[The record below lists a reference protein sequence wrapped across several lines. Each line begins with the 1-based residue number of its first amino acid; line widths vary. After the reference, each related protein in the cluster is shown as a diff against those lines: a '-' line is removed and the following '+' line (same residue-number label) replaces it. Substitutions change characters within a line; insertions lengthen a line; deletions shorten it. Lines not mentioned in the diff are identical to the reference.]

1 MNTNVKKEIILEGL
15 CCANCAS
22 KIERSVNNMDDVD
35 NATLDFLSKKLVIEV
50 KDKDKIDEVL
60 NKTTKIVNNIEPD
73 VKVIYTEDYDSSK
86 QNHNG
91 HDHSHSHGEENSNKK
106 VIRLGIGSAIF
117 AIAIIFKFSFYIQLV
132 LFVISYILIGG
143 EIVLRALRNIT
154 RGQVFDENFLMTV
167 ATIGA
172 FAIKEF
178 PEGVAVMLFY
188 QIGEYFQDR
197 AIDHSRK
204 SISSLMDIRPDYANL
219 KVENDVKR
227 VSPEEVNIGD
237 VIIVKPG
244 EKIPLDGTII
254 EGKSMVDTSALTGES
269 VPRDVEIGSE
279 VLGGFLNKNGVLTIK
294 VSKEF
299 KESTVSKILNLVQ
312 NASSRKAP
320 TENFITKFA
329 MYYTPVVVMT
339 AMILAIVPPF
349 IIPGATFSQWIYR
362 ALVFLVVSCPCA
374 LVISIPLSFFGGIGG
389 ASRNGI
395 LIKGGNYLE
404 ALNSVETV
412 IFDKTGTLTKGVFDV
427 TEISP
432 VEGVENEK
440 LLEYAAFAESYSNHP
455 IAISILK
462 AYNKEINKEKV
473 ESYDEISG
481 HGIRVKVEGKEILSG
496 NSKLM
501 IKENI
506 KFDKIDKSGTIVY
519 VAVDKQYLGYILI
532 SDEIKEDAKKAISYL
547 KSMGIKNTV
556 MLTGD
561 SKIVGDEVGKKIGVD
576 EVYAELLPN
585 DKVEKLEYFDKNKS
599 SKGKIVFVGD
609 GINDA
614 PVLARADI
622 GIAMGGLGSDAAIEA
637 ADIVIMT
644 DEPSKI
650 YNAIKIAKKTK
661 YIVMQNIGIAL
672 GVKLIVLILGALGIA
687 NMWEAVF
694 ADVGVALI
702 AVLNA
707 MRVLKK
713 SIQ

>member
-1 MNTNVKKEIILEGL
+1 MDNKLKKEIILNGL
-15 CCANCAS
+15 CCANCAC
-22 KIERSVNNMDDVD
+22 KIERSVNNIDDVD
-35 NATLDFLSKKLVIEV
+35 NATLDFLSKKLIIEL
-50 KDKDKIDEVL
+50 KDKDKIEEVL

-73 VKVIYTEDYDSSK
+73 IKVIYSK
-86 QNHNG
+86 DCDNSKHNNNG
-91 HDHSHSHGEENSNKK
+91 HDHSHLHGEKNNNKK
-106 VIRLGIGSAIF
+106 VIRLGIALVIF
-117 AIAIIFKFSFYIQLV
+117 VVATIFKFSFYTELV

-143 EIVLRALRNIT
+143 EIILTALKNMI
-154 RGQVFDENFLMTV
+154 RGQVFDENFLMTI

-172 FAIKEF
+172 FSIKEF

-188 QIGEYFQDR
+188 QVGEYFQDR
-197 AIDHSRK
+197 AVDHSRK

-219 KVENDVKR
+219 KIEDDIKR
-227 VSPEEVNIGD
+227 VSLEEVSIGD

-244 EKIPLDGTII
+244 EKIPLDGTVI

-269 VPRDVEIGSE
+269 VPRDIQIGSE
-279 VLGGFLNKNGVLTIK
+279 ILGGFLNKNGVVTVK

-299 KESTVSKILNLVQ
+299 KESTVSKILDLVE

-329 MYYTPVVVMT
+329 MYYTPVVVIT

-349 IIPGATFSQWIYR
+349 IIPDATFSQWIYR

-374 LVISIPLSFFGGIGG
+374 LVISIPLSFFGGIGC

-395 LIKGGNYLE
+395 LIKGGNSLE
-404 ALNSVETV
+404 ALNFAETV
-412 IFDKTGTLTKGVFDV
+412 IFDKTGTLTKGIFDV

-432 VEGVENEK
+432 VEGIKNEE
-440 LLEYAAFAESYSNHP
+440 LLEYAALAESYSNHP
-455 IAISILK
+455 IASSILK
-462 AYNKEINKEKV
+462 AYNKEINKDKV
-473 ESYDEISG
+473 KSYDEIFG
-481 HGIRVKVEGKEILSG
+481 HGIRVEVEGKEILVG
-496 NSKLM
+496 NCKLM
-501 IKENI
+501 TKE
-506 KFDKIDKSGTIVY
+506 KVKIHKNHKLGTTVY
-519 VAVDKQYLGYILI
+519 VAVDKKYLGYILI
-532 SDEIKEDAKKAISYL
+532 SDKIKEDAKKAISSL
-547 KSMGIKNTV
+547 KSIGVKNTV
-556 MLTGD
+556 MFTGD
-561 SKIVGDEVGKKIGVD
+561 SKVVGEEVGKSIGID

-585 DKVEKLEYFDKNKS
+585 NKVEKLEYFDKNKY
-599 SKGKIVFVGD
+599 SKGKIIFVGD

-622 GIAMGGLGSDAAIEA
+622 GIAMGGIGSDAAIEA

-644 DEPSKI
+644 DEPLKI
-650 YNAIKIAKKTK
+650 YNAIKIARKTK
-661 YIVMQNIGIAL
+661 SIVMQNIWIAL

-707 MRVLKK
+707 MRVLKN
-713 SIQ
+713 SI

>member
-1 MNTNVKKEIILEGL
+1 MDTNVKKEIILEGL

-22 KIERSVNNMDDVD
+22 KIERSVNNMDEVD
-35 NATLDFLSKKLVIEV
+35 NATIDFLSKKLIIEV
-50 KDKDKIDEVL
+50 KDKDKVNEVL

-73 VKVIYTEDYDSSK
+73 VKVIYMEDYHTSK

-91 HDHSHSHGEENSNKK
+91 HDHSHSHEEENSNKK
-106 VIRLGIGSAIF
+106 IIRLGIGAVIF
-117 AIAIIFKFSFYIQLV
+117 AVATIFKFSFYTELA
-132 LFVISYILIGG
+132 LFSISYILIGG

-188 QIGEYFQDR
+188 QVGEYFQDR

-204 SISSLMDIRPDYANL
+204 SISSLMDIRPDYANV
-219 KVENDVKR
+219 KVKNDVKR

-269 VPRDVEIGSE
+269 VPRDVEIGNE

-299 KESTVSKILNLVQ
+299 KESTVSKILDLVQ

-349 IIPGATFSQWIYR
+349 IIPDATFSQWIYR

-404 ALNSVETV
+404 ALNLVETV

-432 VEGVENEK
+432 VEGVDNEK

-547 KSMGIKNTV
+547 KSIGVKNTV

-561 SKIVGDEVGKKIGVD
+561 SKIVAEEVGEKIGVD